1 MFSFRRLTRRLW
13 TPALLLA
20 VNLALAAPTSI
31 APALAQDA
39 AASVSD
45 AKLQAFVT
53 AAMKVNTLIEQW
65 TPKIQSAAPDQQAQ
79 LKQTANS
86 ELLNAIQTTPDMSP
100 QEYQQI
106 AQDAQA
112 DPALQQRILA
122 ILHSKQSPP
131 TK

>member
-1 MFSFRRLTRRLW
+1 MFSLRPLPRRLW
-13 TPALLLA
+13 TLALLLA
-20 VNLALAAPTSI
+20 VNFALAVPMSS
-31 APALAQDA
+31 APAIAQDA
-39 AASVSD
+39 AAPVSD

-65 TPKIQSAAPDQQAQ
+65 TPKIQAAAPDQQAQ
-79 LKQTANS
+79 LKQTANA

-106 AQDAQA
+106 AQAAQG

-122 ILHSKQSPP
+122 ILHSKQAPP
-131 TK
+131 AK